1 MSKTQSSLA
10 LDGITDKEWDSMSRR
25 HPLYSAISDLRKL
38 IDDPSDLRDPYD
50 PPSYSYIEDKIH
62 PRREQLKHRH
72 TNLSQRIAIL
82 RHLLVELER
91 TTKETQKHLEV
102 LLAREGE

>member
-1 MSKTQSSLA
+1 MSKTQPSLA
-10 LDGITDKEWDSMSRR
+10 LDGITDEEWRSHS
-25 HPLYSAISDLRKL
+25 LYSAISDLREL
-38 IDDPSDLRDPYD
+38 IDDPELGRDPYD

-62 PRREQLKHRH
+62 PKEDSWRYTGTDLPKR
-72 TNLSQRIAIL
+72 TAIL

-102 LLAREGE
+102 LLAREGG